1 MAGFKCYHC
10 DEKFKRIEDLY
21 EHLEQEHSDRIPK
34 DFSPSRYYY
43 YQKTGKMNGRCVECG
58 KKTRWNEST
67 HKYFRF
73 CDDPKCKE
81 KYSKR
86 FKNRMIKKYGKVH
99 LLNDPEQ
106 QKKMLEHRSI
116 SGTYEWSDGHKKTY
130 VGSYE
135 KSLLE
140 SLDGIFG
147 FDSNDVEC
155 PSPHTYEYEYNGEKH
170 FYIPDAFIHSIQTE
184 IEVKDGGDNPNMH
197 HKIQDVD
204 KVKEKLKDEVLL
216 SQNSFNYIKIVN
228 KQNFMIL
235 KLLNELN
242 RELMNSK
249 GNKDQERRVF
259 ILEDGITQ
267 YSKPVEESTINTE
280 VNSIMDII
288 QENNV
293 QRNIIDRVNDNM
305 EHLTEG
311 VLFSEKDTIYNLDK
325 FVSGE
330 VPILFITGMSG
341 SGKSVLGKRFAK
353 EYDAEYIEMDMMNAK
368 FKKIYGE
375 KFSRKRNL
383 EFYLKIY
390 LEYFKDLVVNKNK
403 RLVVEG
409 VQICSFPLEFL
420 SQFAIYILGTS
431 YTKSTFRAIKRQ
443 LEPQQIERYGKR
455 FEILFFM
462 KGNIYY
468 YKTVTDLKKEVK
480 ALIKNQTGGD
490 TQDGYKFTY

>member
-1 MAGFKCYHC
+1 MACFKCYNC
-10 DEKFKRIEDLY
+10 GEKFKEIEDLY
-21 EHLEQEHSDRIPK
+21 DHLVEEHSDRIPK

-140 SLDGIFG
+140 ALDGVFR

-170 FYIPDAFIHSIQTE
+170 FYIPDMFIHSIQTE

-204 KVKEKLKDEVLL
+204 KVKEKLKDEVLM

-235 KLLNELN
+235 KLLDELN
-242 RELMNSK
+242 KELMNSK

-267 YSKPVEESTINTE
+267 YSKPVEEATINTE
-280 VNSIMDII
+280 DNPIMDII
-288 QENNV
+288 QESNNK
-293 QRNIIDRVNDNM
+293 RNIIDRVNKNYMLDNDNM
-305 EHLTEG
+305 KNNFLSEISKLNTPEK
-311 VLFSEKDTIYNLDK
+311 LFTYMKNHIQYGYIRRDTNKIETDDFKDFYRKYSLMSPQEVYETSVGICWDQTLFEKYVFDNVIKSYDYKIFFLQQENINESTHTFLAFTKNGKYYYFENAFQEFAGIKEFNSYDEIISYVAYNLRKVEGPDNGIY
-325 FVSGE
+325 VND
-330 VPILFITGMSG
+330 
-341 SGKSVLGKRFAK
+341 LGKD
-353 EYDAEYIEMDMMNAK
+353 YP
-368 FKKIYGE
+368 KINSTC
-375 KFSRKRNL
+375 K
-383 EFYLKIY
+383 EFYNFCI
-390 LEYFKDLVVNKNK
+390 
-403 RLVVEG
+403 
-409 VQICSFPLEFL
+409 
-420 SQFAIYILGTS
+420 
-431 YTKSTFRAIKRQ
+431 
-443 LEPQQIERYGKR
+443 
-455 FEILFFM
+455 
-462 KGNIYY
+462 
-468 YKTVTDLKKEVK
+468 KKEEIK
-480 ALIKNQTGGD
+480 IIKN
-490 TQDGYKFTY
+490 